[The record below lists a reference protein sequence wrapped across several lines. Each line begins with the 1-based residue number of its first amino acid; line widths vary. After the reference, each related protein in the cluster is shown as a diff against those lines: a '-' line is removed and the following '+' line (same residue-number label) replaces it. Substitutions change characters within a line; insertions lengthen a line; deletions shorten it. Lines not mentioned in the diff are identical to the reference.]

1 MGLRGVGGASESL
14 AKSAHVSEAIGAGGV
29 GREWK
34 FTGTD
39 YNSGLSTTG
48 ASSWFLVLGSTLNT
62 TGNNVEL
69 LSASGSGNNGI
80 RVTSTNYPEFRVAS
94 TTHITGS
101 QLAAGQSIYARF
113 TTSSYVLSQ
122 RNKGT
127 GSITWQTSSANYG
140 TISPN
145 WIMDAKSL
153 SVALAIRFGYSPP
166 RATIEYLH
174 LNPWAIFKA
183 PARRILVGVAT
194 TATVSPETG
203 GYTYTGNSPTIIQP
217 RTVAPS
223 SGAYTYIGNTP
234 AISQPRTIAPAVGS
248 YAYLGSTPEVSQ
260 IAGIRP
266 TTGGYVYT
274 GNTPSI
280 GQPRTIAPLEGAYA
294 YAGNTPTVSQSA
306 GVSLSPED
314 LAAIADAVWADPV
327 AVAAHAKL
335 DAILARLTC

>member
-1 MGLRGVGGASESL
+1 MGLRGVGGANENL
-14 AKSAHVSEAIGAGGV
+14 TKSAHVSDIIGAGGV

-62 TGNNVEL
+62 SGNNVEL

-80 RVTSTNYPEFRVAS
+80 RVTSGNYPELRVAS

-101 QLAAGQSIYARF
+101 QLSAGQSIYARF

-122 RNKGT
+122 RNKDT

-174 LNPWAIFKA
+174 LNPWGIFKA
-183 PARRILVGVAT
+183 RSRRIWVDVLALGT
-194 TATVSPETG
+194 TISPSQGGYTLTGQAPTINQPRTVLPG
-203 GYTYTGNSPTIIQP
+203 LGAYTYTGQTPSVIQ
-217 RTVAPS
+217 A
-223 SGAYTYIGNTP
+223 
-234 AISQPRTIAPAVGS
+234 RTIGPVRGGYTLS
-248 YAYLGSTPEVSQ
+248 GKVPEVSQ
-260 IAGIRP
+260 VAAIRP
-266 TTGGYVYT
+266 IQGEFVWTGQ
-274 GNTPSI
+274 TPVIAQPQTITPAQGSYAFA
-280 GQPRTIAPLEGAYA
+280 GQSP
-294 YAGNTPTVSQSA
+294 NVSQEA
-306 GVSLSPED
+306 LSLSQVD
-314 LAAIADAVWADPV
+314 LDAIAEAVWASPE
-327 AVAAHAKL
+327 AIAAHAKL
-335 DAILARLTC
+335 DAILARITC